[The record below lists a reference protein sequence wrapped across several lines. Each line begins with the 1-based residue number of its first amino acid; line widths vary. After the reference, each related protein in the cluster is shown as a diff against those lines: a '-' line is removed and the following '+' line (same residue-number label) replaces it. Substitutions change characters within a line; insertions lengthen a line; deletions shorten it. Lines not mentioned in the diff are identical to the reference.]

1 MGTLIL
7 IYSILRTEE
16 KEIVK
21 LSLQRGIQVI
31 CLNADEVLLSS
42 DLSGQYPK
50 DSIVWVRTPSYEK
63 ACMISNYFE
72 RNGFQVVNSY
82 EHLHLFGQKI
92 LTDLWLKENGIKVI
106 PSLVSYSSTGLEKSL
121 ESLGEFPLIIK
132 PNIGGFGNL
141 VHLVENK
148 NEIKQIASYLSLYA
162 PVNQQ
167 VLYVQKKLDI
177 QHDLRVILLNGQAIC
192 YMERLNE
199 GSHVKNI
206 DKGGNGKVFV
216 PDHAIENCISRLGSL
231 LKQGVF
237 GVDLIVDKEQ
247 EIYVCEIN
255 AVCRFQEAVKFSNVN
270 MYEII
275 VEELFVKNLDGIYH
289 EI

>member
-21 LSLQRGIQVI
+21 LSLQRDIKVI
-31 CLNADEVLLSS
+31 CLNADELVMCS
-42 DLSGQYPK
+42 DLSDQYSK

-72 RNGFQVVNSY
+72 RSGFKVVNSY
-82 EHLHLFGQKI
+82 RQLHLFGQKI
-92 LTDLWLKENGIKVI
+92 LTDLWLKENSLKSI
-106 PSLVSYSSTGLEKSL
+106 PSLISYSSTVLEKSL
-121 ESLGEFPLIIK
+121 ERLGEFPLIIK

-199 GSHVKNI
+199 NSHVKNI
-206 DKGGNGKVFV
+206 DKGGNGKAFV
-216 PDHAIENCISRLGSL
+216 PDQAIEKCISRLGNL
-231 LKQGVF
+231 LKEGVF

-255 AVCRFQEAVKFSNVN
+255 AVCRFQEAVRFSQVN
-270 MYEII
+270 IYEMI
-275 VEELFVKNLDGIYH
+275 VEELFVKNLDGIYN